1 MNTGIIIAIV
11 LPMALSIV
19 LLGVELL
26 RRQRVAAFAEAARS
40 AAEEENL
47 RLRAECGRAH
57 AAEVETRER
66 AEAARAAADGEI
78 RRLQAERTEARIA
91 EAEVRAQLAAL
102 RERAE
107 AEKSERAEAAE
118 AMRAQFRNLAGDIL
132 GEQSRAFRET
142 NREALDILL
151 KPFKDNI
158 VAFRER
164 VEHIYSA
171 ENEQRG
177 ALKNELRNLME
188 LNRRITAET
197 ANLTDALRGNSKV
210 QGDWGEMILETILDN
225 SNLIRG
231 VHYETQ
237 HTLKDSEGNNL
248 RPDVI
253 LRLPEQKRIVID
265 SKVSLTAFVNY
276 TGAATEAERAR
287 HLAAH
292 VASVR
297 QHVAELSR
305 KEYQRLL
312 DSPDFV
318 IMFVPNEPA
327 FLAALQSDP
336 SIWSDA
342 YDKKVIVSSPTNLFA
357 LLKLVDDLWK
367 RNAQNKNTADIVT
380 YGTKLYDQLVAFTA
394 SLENVGLSLD
404 KARDAYADAYKRL
417 CTGNDNIV
425 RSGERLR
432 RLGLPVKRR
441 QSARTLDAAGA
452 EHELPEAET
461 PCGGESCAS
470 GPAALRSAGGAGGVR
485 PATDTGQ
492 GVTRSAGAVRKTGLL
507 WNRKA
512 ELPACCGKRP
522 ASQGARCV
530 CIRWSW
536 RWPSTVVQGAFSAGS
551 STGGRNFG
559 PGWGRCRS
567 SFCWPWPSASSAA
580 AGPGAGSTG
589 CVGRRWCR

>member
-11 LPMALSIV
+11 IPMALSIV

-40 AAEEENL
+40 TAEEENL

-57 AAEVETRER
+57 AAEAETRER

-158 VAFRER
+158 AAFRER

-297 QHVAELSR
+297 
-305 KEYQRLL
+305 
-312 DSPDFV
+312 P
-318 IMFVPNEPA
+318 
-327 FLAALQSDP
+327 
-336 SIWSDA
+336 
-342 YDKKVIVSSPTNLFA
+342 VSYTHLTLPT
-357 LLKLVDDLWK
+357 
-367 RNAQNKNTADIVT
+367 IH
-380 YGTKLYDQLVAFTA
+380 G
-394 SLENVGLSLD
+394 
-404 KARDAYADAYKRL
+404 
-417 CTGNDNIV
+417 
-425 RSGERLR
+425 
-432 RLGLPVKRR
+432 
-441 QSARTLDAAGA
+441 
-452 EHELPEAET
+452 
-461 PCGGESCAS
+461 
-470 GPAALRSAGGAGGVR
+470 
-485 PATDTGQ
+485 
-492 GVTRSAGAVRKTGLL
+492 
-507 WNRKA
+507 
-512 ELPACCGKRP
+512 
-522 ASQGARCV
+522 
-530 CIRWSW
+530 
-536 RWPSTVVQGAFSAGS
+536 
-551 STGGRNFG
+551 
-559 PGWGRCRS
+559 
-567 SFCWPWPSASSAA
+567 
-580 AGPGAGSTG
+580 
-589 CVGRRWCR
+589 

>member
-11 LPMALSIV
+11 IPMALSIV

-40 AAEEENL
+40 TAEEENL

-57 AAEVETRER
+57 AAEAETRER

-158 VAFRER
+158 AAFRER

-305 KEYQRLL
+305 TEYQRLL

-318 IMFVPNEPA
+318 IMFGPNEPA

-461 PCGGESCAS
+461 PCGGE
-470 GPAALRSAGGAGGVR
+470 
-485 PATDTGQ
+485 
-492 GVTRSAGAVRKTGLL
+492 
-507 WNRKA
+507 
-512 ELPACCGKRP
+512 
-522 ASQGARCV
+522 
-530 CIRWSW
+530 
-536 RWPSTVVQGAFSAGS
+536 
-551 STGGRNFG
+551 
-559 PGWGRCRS
+559 
-567 SFCWPWPSASSAA
+567 
-580 AGPGAGSTG
+580 
-589 CVGRRWCR
+589 

>member
-57 AAEVETRER
+57 AAEAETRER

-210 QGDWGEMILETILDN
+210 QGDWGE
-225 SNLIRG
+225 
-231 VHYETQ
+231 
-237 HTLKDSEGNNL
+237 
-248 RPDVI
+248 
-253 LRLPEQKRIVID
+253 
-265 SKVSLTAFVNY
+265 
-276 TGAATEAERAR
+276 
-287 HLAAH
+287 
-292 VASVR
+292 
-297 QHVAELSR
+297 
-305 KEYQRLL
+305 
-312 DSPDFV
+312 
-318 IMFVPNEPA
+318 
-327 FLAALQSDP
+327 
-336 SIWSDA
+336 
-342 YDKKVIVSSPTNLFA
+342 
-357 LLKLVDDLWK
+357 
-367 RNAQNKNTADIVT
+367 
-380 YGTKLYDQLVAFTA
+380 
-394 SLENVGLSLD
+394 
-404 KARDAYADAYKRL
+404 
-417 CTGNDNIV
+417 
-425 RSGERLR
+425 
-432 RLGLPVKRR
+432 
-441 QSARTLDAAGA
+441 
-452 EHELPEAET
+452 
-461 PCGGESCAS
+461 
-470 GPAALRSAGGAGGVR
+470 
-485 PATDTGQ
+485 
-492 GVTRSAGAVRKTGLL
+492 
-507 WNRKA
+507 
-512 ELPACCGKRP
+512 
-522 ASQGARCV
+522 
-530 CIRWSW
+530 
-536 RWPSTVVQGAFSAGS
+536 
-551 STGGRNFG
+551 
-559 PGWGRCRS
+559 
-567 SFCWPWPSASSAA
+567 
-580 AGPGAGSTG
+580 
-589 CVGRRWCR
+589 